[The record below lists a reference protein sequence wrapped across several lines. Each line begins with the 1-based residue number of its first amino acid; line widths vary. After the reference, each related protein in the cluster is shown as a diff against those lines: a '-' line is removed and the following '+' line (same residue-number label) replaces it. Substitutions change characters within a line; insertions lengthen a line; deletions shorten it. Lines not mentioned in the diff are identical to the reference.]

1 MTEAQLARE
10 RWLGR
15 YAAGAAFAAA
25 LFTLAAISYQ
35 AALKNVHF
43 NTGTRTVTLKPFDP
57 RQSSAQALLVVA
69 HQPTTFLIVVILT
82 ALALPFVAFALYQL
96 FQATRAR
103 RPEVPRVMRWVM
115 LVAPILAAALAIVN
129 QVIQI
134 NAAKKFLHKPLHDQ
148 LGKHGND
155 VATHLAQQGG
165 AVLGNLGAVAE
176 LAFVLAFIMTCVY
189 AMRVGLLNR
198 AMGYLGALVGILYF
212 LPILAILSPQLPPII
227 QAGWYVAL
235 GLLFLGRLPGVEG
248 GRFPAWARGEAVPWP
263 TAAERRAGVEA
274 GKGGGDK
281 PARPAPRPS
290 GGELARRVR
299 AASRGDSDGAG
310 GAATAVSEPEEGAT
324 PARQPHP
331 RSKKRK
337 RKRR

>member
-1 MTEAQLARE
+1 MTEAELARE
-10 RWLGR
+10 RGSGR

-25 LFTLAAISYQ
+25 LFTLASISYQ

-43 NTGTRTVTLKPFDP
+43 NTGTRTLTLKPLDP
-57 RQSSAQALLVVA
+57 RLSSAQSLLVVA
-69 HQPTTFLIVVILT
+69 HQTTTFLIVVILT
-82 ALALPFVAFALYQL
+82 ALALPFVAVALYYL
-96 FQATRAR
+96 FQAMRAR
-103 RPEVPRVMRWVM
+103 RPEVPRVMRWIM
-115 LVAPILAAALAIVN
+115 LIAPILAAVLAVVN
-129 QVIQI
+129 QIIQI

-148 LGKHGND
+148 LGKHGNK

-165 AVLGNLGAVAE
+165 AVLGNLGAIAE

-198 AMGYLGALVGILYF
+198 AMGYVGALVGILYF
-212 LPILAILSPQLPPII
+212 LPILAFFSPQLPPIV

-248 GRFPAWARGEAVPWP
+248 GRFPAWARGEAIPWP

-274 GKGGGDK
+274 GGGGGEK

-299 AASRGDSDGAG
+299 AASRGESNGG
-310 GAATAVSEPEEGAT
+310 GAATAVSEPEEEAA